1 MPKNNIHNFTS
12 NDDGKNKGN
21 NGGNNGN
28 AGGNNTGG
36 TTSGGFPVG
45 AVMPNPNHEDVLDI
59 LINLNEKAK
68 NGEFQ
73 PLLHRDDQM
82 RQLLRSLKTHKKP
95 NALLTGDAGVG
106 KTGLVEELARLIV
119 TDDPIV
125 SSELKGYTIYELPIY
140 SIAAGKSYVGQL
152 EQSISD
158 IIDFAEDPENKA
170 IIFMDEIHQIMSG
183 SAVNERI
190 SQALKPALSRSGIR
204 MIGATTTQESKKL
217 MDDPAFNRRWSETIV
232 PELTVDQTIDVL
244 ISLKSFYQKAH
255 NVAVNDDI
263 LRALVPIA
271 DEYAPYGSHRP
282 DSAITLM
289 DKAMV
294 HARLDLLEKKITLQ
308 QTQNGHMIQLTATPV
323 LTLAHVKQTALTL
336 VGRTSKQPSKALS
349 DLTYAFDHY
358 LIGQDNAKTKII
370 DTVKRIQL
378 GLSKSVKPHSFLF
391 AGPTGTGKTEIAKQ
405 VAKAL
410 FGSETALIN
419 INMTEYSHSSALTR
433 ITGSSAGYV
442 GSDSNR
448 ELPFDSLRSNPFQVV
463 LLDEFEKADTSVQQY
478 FMQALDEGKTKTA
491 FGVPIDFSR
500 TIIIA
505 TTNAGVEELSA
516 PSIGFNANEKASKTD
531 VLNALKQHFKIEL
544 INRFEHVIAFDAIT
558 KDEFTQILAVKY
570 NKAIKN
576 AIESRP
582 DLTFTPDVIDVTAA
596 SSYDRLVELS
606 ESFYSPQLNGRP
618 AEKTIQEYIE
628 NFIIDNHNNTQFN
641 LL

>member
-232 PELTVDQTIDVL
+232 PELTVEQTIDVL
-244 ISLKSFYQKAH
+244 ISLKSFYQKTH

-289 DKAMV
+289 DKSMV
-294 HARLDLLEKKITLQ
+294 HARLDLLEKKTTLQ
-308 QTQNGHMIQLTATPV
+308 QTQNGYMIQLNATPI

-336 VGRTSKQPSKALS
+336 VGRTSKQPLKALS

-358 LIGQDNAKTKII
+358 LIGQDTAKTKII